1 MHERTNIRLNATD
14 RSKLEAVASNR
25 NSPQKHVWRA
35 RIVPPTTDGQ
45 CTAEIL
51 RATGK
56 AKTVIWRW
64 QERFRKEGAAGLWRD
79 KTRRSRIPPLS
90 PEITKRV
97 VALTLAGP
105 PPLAS
110 HWSGSMAKAA
120 GISVSSVQRIWGA
133 HGLQPHRVRRF
144 KLSNDPRF
152 AAKLHEIVG
161 LYLNPL
167 DQAIVLSVDEKH
179 PDVMKWL
186 EKHRRLSSA
195 SPRHPLPG
203 STLSRASLPSS
214 KKASQARRIPIP
226 AGTQRCHPPL
236 PRVVDHTN
244 ANPRPFTWSKNPTKI
259 IAAVRRGHQVLE
271 SIH

>member
-56 AKTVIWRW
+56 A
-64 QERFRKEGAAGLWRD
+64 
-79 KTRRSRIPPLS
+79 
-90 PEITKRV
+90 
-97 VALTLAGP
+97 
-105 PPLAS
+105 
-110 HWSGSMAKAA
+110 GSMAKAA

-133 HGLQPHRVRRF
+133 HSLQPHRVRRF
-144 KLSNDPRF
+144 KLSNDPQF

-186 EKHRRLSSA
+186 EKHRRLSSG

-214 KKASQARRIPIP
+214 KKSVSSTAYSDPCWNSKMPSTASSRRRPHQRKPKTLYLEQEPNQNYRRCQTWAPSVRINPLGLTRCEVPIVKLQRHIVVRSNSPASQNKKIAFKSFVSAVELNRT
-226 AGTQRCHPPL
+226 AQRFSQL
-236 PRVVDHTN
+236 G
-244 ANPRPFTWSKNPTKI
+244 I
-259 IAAVRRGHQVLE
+259 
-271 SIH
+271 